1 MYNPYALGTWF
12 AAANAWGE
20 IATLSPL
27 VVAMRTS
34 QIGDTSVSAA
44 IEPMR
49 MVAEK
54 MAAAHESALEA
65 SFAASRMVGLAMLGR
80 TRMDAPFVIASAA
93 AEPVRRRVKA
103 NVRRLSKKS

>member
-1 MYNPYALGTWF
+1 MFNPYALGTWF

-34 QIGDTSVSAA
+34 KMGEPTLSSA

-49 MVAEK
+49 MVTEK

-65 SFAASRMVGLAMLGR
+65 GFAASRMVGLAMLGR

-103 NVRRLSKKS
+103 NVKRLSKNG

>member
-1 MYNPYALGTWF
+1 MNNPFALGTWF

-34 QIGDTSVSAA
+34 RMGEPTLSSAM
-44 IEPMR
+44 EPMR
-49 MVAEK
+49 MVTEK

-65 SFAASRMVGLAMLGR
+65 GFAASRMVGLAMLGR
-80 TRMDAPFVIASAA
+80 TRMDAAFVIARAA

-103 NVRRLSKKS
+103 NVKRLSKKS